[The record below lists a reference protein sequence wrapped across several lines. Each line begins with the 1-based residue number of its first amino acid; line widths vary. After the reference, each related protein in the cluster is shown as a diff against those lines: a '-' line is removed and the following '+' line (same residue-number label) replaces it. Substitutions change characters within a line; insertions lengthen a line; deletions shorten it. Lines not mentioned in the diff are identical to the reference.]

1 MSLYRQQALHQAE
14 MGDIL
19 ADIFDFLAQSDEL
32 RLGSVTVTEARER
45 FLRAIGETLD
55 FEPEYTEKAVN
66 GELTEDD
73 FNLDNQVFR

>member
-1 MSLYRQQALHQAE
+1 MSLYEQQALHQAE

-19 ADIFDFLAQSDEL
+19 ADVFDFFALVDSDAVKIV
-32 RLGSVTVTEARER
+32 SAREK

-55 FEPEYTEKAVN
+55 FESEYIEKAVN